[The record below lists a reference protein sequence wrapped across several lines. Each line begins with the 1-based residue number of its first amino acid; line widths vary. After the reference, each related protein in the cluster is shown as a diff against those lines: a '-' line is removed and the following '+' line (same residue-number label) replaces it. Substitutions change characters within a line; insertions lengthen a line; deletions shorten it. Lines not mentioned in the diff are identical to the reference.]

1 MKGRIIMNTE
11 LDNRN
16 MLIKLIE
23 CMSHT
28 DIQQM
33 LAYAAG
39 YEAGKISRVSLE
51 TSNPLYNI
59 TRTN

>member
-1 MKGRIIMNTE
+1 MNTE